1 MESLKKLNSLFSNT
15 LSAGNNLLG
24 MTLRYYQIRSLFW
37 IIIANVLAFT
47 GPLTR
52 AQLLTYQVVGKYPHD
67 PRVYTQGLIFH
78 EGNLVLGTGLHAGS
92 FLRRIELPSGKIT
105 REISL
110 SEKYFGEGIAMIDGR
125 IIQLTW
131 LSRTGFV
138 YNAKTFEKLMTFSY
152 NTEGWG
158 LTYDGKRLIL
168 SDGTDRLHFLDPNT
182 FENQGHVNVHLEGEP
197 LEHLNELEFVE
208 GKVWANQWYTEH
220 VLVIDPQTG
229 AVNAL
234 IDFTGLYP
242 DLRKRISY
250 GHLDTGAVLN
260 GIAYDNQ
267 NKRIFITGKL
277 WPNIYEVIVHPLTE
291 PISPWINNS
300 IATTG
305 SVEFTIRTSRGIWYQ
320 VEMISNLSGE
330 KWEPVGPSVLGT
342 GHEKTFEVT
351 EGKQGSVALYRVA
364 VRSI

>member
-1 MESLKKLNSLFSNT
+1 
-15 LSAGNNLLG
+15 
-24 MTLRYYQIRSLFW
+24 MTMITCYYRVRFLFW
-37 IIIANVLAFT
+37 IIATALLAFP
-47 GPLTR
+47 GVLPR
-52 AQLLTYQVVGKYPHD
+52 AQFLTYQVVASYPHD

-78 EGNLVLGTGLHAGS
+78 EGNLFLGTGLHAGS
-92 FLRRIELPSGKIT
+92 FLRHIELPSGKIIG
-105 REISL
+105 EASL
-110 SEKYFGEGIAMIDGR
+110 SEKYFGEGIAMVDGR

-138 YNAKTFEKLMTFSY
+138 YDAKTFKELRTFSY
-152 NTEGWG
+152 DTEGWG

-182 FENQGHVNVHLEGEP
+182 FENQGHINVHHEGVP

-250 GHLDTGAVLN
+250 GLLDTGAVLN
-260 GIAYDNQ
+260 GIAYDNKD
-267 NKRIFITGKL
+267 KRIFITGKL
-277 WPNIYEVIVHPLTE
+277 WPRIYEVIVHPLTE
-291 PISPWINNS
+291 PIAPRINNL
-300 IATTG
+300 IVTTG
-305 SVEFTIRTSRGIWYQ
+305 SVKFTMRTSRGIWYQ
-320 VEMISNLSGE
+320 VEMSPNLTGK
-330 KWEPVGPSVLGT
+330 KWKPVGPSFLGT
-342 GHEKTFEVT
+342 GHEKTLEVPSDI
-351 EGKQGSVALYRVA
+351 QGSDGYYRIA
-364 VRSI
+364 VRSM